1 MKKKLTLLKFELE
14 RKLTDVLAR
23 GNAVEILQE
32 ILLHKWE

>member
-23 GNAVEILQE
+23 RTAIEILQE
-32 ILLHKWE
+32 ILLHG